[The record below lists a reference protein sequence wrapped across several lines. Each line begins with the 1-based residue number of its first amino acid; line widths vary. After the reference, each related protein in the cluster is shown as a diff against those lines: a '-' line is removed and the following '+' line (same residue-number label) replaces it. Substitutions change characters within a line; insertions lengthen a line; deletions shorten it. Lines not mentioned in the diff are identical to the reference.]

1 MIALRNHVSL
11 IGRLAADITL
21 NKTKSDIP
29 VCNFSIAVNRPGA
42 NKEDKPD
49 FFDCVAW
56 RGTAENICKYFSKGD
71 GIGIIGSL
79 QTDTYQ
85 DNNGNNRKKV
95 EILVDSFEFL
105 PGKKQDNFG
114 QEQKSEPAPA
124 AEPTQVDMNTDE
136 LPF

>member
-11 IGRLAADITL
+11 IGRLADDVEL
-21 NKTKSDIP
+21 SKTKSDIP

-56 RGTAENICKYFSKGD
+56 RGTAENICKYFHKGD

-79 QTDTYQ
+79 QIDTYQ
-85 DNNGNNRKKV
+85 DNKGNDRKKV

-105 PGKKQDNFG
+105 PGKKQKNG
-114 QEQKSEPAPA
+114 QDEFAQDAPVPEPMP
-124 AEPTQVDMNTDE
+124 VDTE
-136 LPF
+136 SLPF

>member
-11 IGRLAADITL
+11 IGRLAADVTL

-85 DNNGNNRKKV
+85 DNDGKNRKKV
-95 EILVDSFEFL
+95 EIQVDSFEFL
-105 PGKKQDNFG
+105 PGKKQGDA
-114 QEQKSEPAPA
+114 KP
-124 AEPTQVDMNTDE
+124 AEPEANQPIPEPMPVNTSD